1 MFDFKSFRKI
11 NNLKQSEA
19 AEYFSCAQAFISR
32 IERGLSPVP
41 SRFITKIKSE
51 GRYKMPDM
59 APGPDTNLKIEMPR
73 EVFDK
78 MARLIDTVCSQQGT
92 IAGQQDLLSKMQML
106 VDKALTPPPITKQIQ
121 WMGQIQRE
129 IEALRQLDN

>member
-19 AEYFSCAQAFISR
+19 AEYFSCTQAFISR
-32 IERGLSPVP
+32 IERGISPVP
-41 SRFITKIKSE
+41 SHFITKIESE

-59 APGPDTNLKIEMPR
+59 VPSLNTDLKIEMPR

-78 MARLIDTVCSQQGT
+78 MAQLIDTVCSQQDV
-92 IAGQQDLLSKMQML
+92 IAQQQSVINKVLN
-106 VDKALTPPPITKQIQ
+106 PPPRNEASVDGADSEGNRDNRI
-121 WMGQIQRE
+121 WE
-129 IEALRQLDN
+129 I